1 VLVEVRRGDVVE
13 SRHRGHIVQVA
24 ADGAVQHGLGDPGVV
39 VNLRSAV
46 KPFTLP
52 ALIESGAADA
62 FSLTPPELALMAG
75 SHSGEDM
82 HVRTLQSI
90 FRRASLSQSLL
101 RCGSEGMPLDELTA
115 ARLCRDGETPGPVRH
130 MCSAFH
136 LASILLSRHAG
147 WPVEG
152 YDSPKHPSQV
162 AARDVVARVFG
173 VAPKALVAAPDSC
186 GLPTYAF
193 PLRAIARAY
202 AVLADPEGAAGT
214 LSTDTTAALV
224 RVRDAMLAAPEM
236 VAGTRNRFDT
246 AVMKARSALLVSKGG
261 AEGLIGISLLTG
273 AQRADSRP
281 AGVAVKIE
289 DGDSGGRAAR
299 AAGVEALAQLGVL
312 DAAAVKRLAPF
323 HRPPAANPRGER
335 IGETVAGFALAPLG
349 ELT

>member
-1 VLVEVRRGDVVE
+1 MLVEVRRGDVVE

-101 RCGSEGMPLDELTA
+101 RCGAEGMPLDELTA
-115 ARLCRDGETPGPVRH
+115 ARLCRDGEAPGPIRH

-136 LASILLSRHAG
+136 TASILLSRHAG
-147 WPVEG
+147 WAVEG
-152 YDSPKHPSQV
+152 YDSPTHPSQL
-162 AARDVVARVFG
+162 AARDAVARVFG
-173 VAPKALVAAPDSC
+173 VAPKALLASPDSC

-193 PLRAIARAY
+193 PLSAVARAY
-202 AVLADPEGAAGT
+202 AVLADPEGADG
-214 LSTDTTAALV
+214 LSGDTATALV
-224 RVRDAMLAAPEM
+224 RIRDAMLAAPEM

-246 AVMKARSALLVSKGG
+246 AVMKARPGSIVSKGG
-261 AEGLIGISLLTG
+261 AEGLIGIALLSG
-273 AQRADSRP
+273 ARSADSVP
-281 AGVAVKIE
+281 GGVAVKIE

-312 DAAAVKRLAPF
+312 DGAAVKRLAPVP
-323 HRPPAANPRGER
+323 RPPAANPRGER
-335 IGETVAGFALAPLG
+335 IGETVPGFALAPLG